1 MAGLVPVEAVA
12 TGLGDFETIV
22 REHQSMVFSIAYRFL
37 HDRELAE
44 ELAQDV
50 FLQLHKNLSALKSP
64 AHVTF
69 WLHKVTGHRCI
80 DYSRHRKPGREVN
93 LERTTEMASEAPM
106 SDPMLASRL
115 RKLVAS
121 LPPKSRMVVILR
133 YEEELELAEIAR
145 VLGMPLGTVKS
156 HLQRA
161 LATLREKAGRWL
173 GEVNL

>member
-1 MAGLVPVEAVA
+1 MEPV
-12 TGLGDFETIV
+12 
-22 REHQSMVFSIAYRFL
+22 
-37 HDRELAE
+37 
-44 ELAQDV
+44 
-50 FLQLHKNLSALKSP
+50 
-64 AHVTF
+64 
-69 WLHKVTGHRCI
+69 
-80 DYSRHRKPGREVN
+80 
-93 LERTTEMASEAPM
+93 SEAPV

-121 LPPKSRMVVILR
+121 LPAKSRVVVILR
-133 YEEELELAEIAR
+133 YEEELELAEIAK